1 MTVSVNQYLRGY
13 YDKTKALGQKV
24 VNSDYTFEI
33 EGFEGMYLLAKQ
45 CPWPVTTVAGEIEVP
60 TPLGVP
66 IYEPQQ
72 IKPNKQGQVSF
83 LETVDAP
90 IDNMLVELITQGG
103 TFNAKIYEGTPDKYL
118 RYKRIVDAF
127 IQIDDA
133 DRDWENRTQILT
145 FSGTMFY
152 HYYGELVEGNSKD
165 YR

>member
-133 DRDWENRTQILT
+133 DRDWENRSQILT

>member
-1 MTVSVNQYLRGY
+1 MTVSVNQHLKGY
-13 YDKTKALGQKV
+13 YDKTKALGLKV

-60 TPLGVP
+60 TLLGVS
-66 IYEPQQ
+66 IFEPQQ
-72 IKPNKQGQVSF
+72 IKPNKQGQVAF

-90 IDNMLVELITQGG
+90 VDHMLVDLILQGG

-152 HYYGELVEGNSKD
+152 HYYGELIEGASRD